1 LNDIIEN
8 RRNEVLKV
16 QKIKN
21 RGVLFTYTASSE
33 WDLNIHLIMGDK
45 YNYIIDTGLGSLS
58 IAPIMEYIKS
68 NNKPIIVINTH
79 YHWDHIWGNGSF
91 KDCIIISHKL
101 CRETIE
107 SKWDEMMQKNKKY
120 CDGQVE
126 KYLPN
131 LVFDKELYF
140 PEDRIRIIYTP
151 GHTMDSIS
159 VIDEKEKVVNAGDN
173 IGDTIDE
180 IVPSL
185 NSEKD
190 LYIDTL
196 LKYREIDFD
205 TCVSGHNVVLNK
217 EVIEKILNKV

>member
-1 LNDIIEN
+1 
-8 RRNEVLKV
+8 
-16 QKIKN
+16 
-21 RGVLFTYTASSE
+21 
-33 WDLNIHLIMGDK
+33 
-45 YNYIIDTGLGSLS
+45 
-58 IAPIMEYIKS
+58 
-68 NNKPIIVINTH
+68 
-79 YHWDHIWGNGSF
+79 
-91 KDCIIISHKL
+91 L
-101 CRETIE
+101 CREAIE
-107 SKWDEMMQKNKKY
+107 SKWDEMMQRNKQY

-140 PEDRIRIIYTP
+140 PEDRIKIIYTP

-185 NSEKD
+185 CSEKD

-196 LKYREIDFD
+196 LKYREVDFD

-217 EVIEKILNKV
+217 EVIEKILSKV